1 MNLLIDYLDVIPG
14 GSYLDLGTGNGYAAF
29 AIAGRQ
35 PEALVTG
42 IDVAGQAIGKNVE
55 LAREANLANVAFK
68 VIDGI
73 SLDLPAAAF
82 DGIVCRYALHHLPEL
97 PSALRE
103 VKGALKERGRLV
115 VADGVMNDDDDGDF
129 INRFQALQPDGHVRF
144 YPRND
149 LIALVGE
156 CGLELL
162 DLAMTTISYS
172 RPFNP
177 DYRALIDETPPAIL
191 DAYAIAVH
199 GSEVSAR
206 LDILNAAFA

>member
-1 MNLLIDYLDVIPG
+1 MLRSREQRLIDEARQSFDAVLHTPEFDRMHADEAQMNLLIDYLDVIPG

-129 INRFQALQPDGHVRF
+129 INRF
-144 YPRND
+144 
-149 LIALVGE
+149 
-156 CGLELL
+156 
-162 DLAMTTISYS
+162 
-172 RPFNP
+172 
-177 DYRALIDETPPAIL
+177 
-191 DAYAIAVH
+191 
-199 GSEVSAR
+199 
-206 LDILNAAFA
+206 